1 MARGAGTELT
11 AEAREDHESEGKMQ
25 NSGRRRNDARAAV
38 FDGVPTLG
46 RRCPRMG
53 GRRDVRPV
61 HRPSRPQPQLVQKPV
76 PRKVFSLAR
85 LSTGGG
91 RHGLPCDAR
100 PDGQRD
106 HALQPCIRLL
116 GHSRR
121 HVLRAAFAHGGFL
134 LGLCADVAAFGAALG
149 HVHGARPQSAAAE
162 KPLPARAGSCCRSSQ
177 PPLPPMGFSPSSSA
191 ACSPIC
197 WCARSSCFWI
207 SASRPCCSIWTIW
220 P

>member
-1 MARGAGTELT
+1 MARGAGGELT

-25 NSGRRRNDARAAV
+25 NSSRRRNDARAAV

-61 HRPSRPQPQLVQKPV
+61 HRPSRPQPQLVQKPI

-106 HALQPCIRLL
+106 HALQPCICLL
-116 GHSRR
+116 GHSWR

-149 HVHGARPQSAAAE
+149 HVHGDRPQSAAAE
-162 KPLPARAGSCCRSSQ
+162 KSFPRAQVPAADRRSRHCRLWAFRLHPARPAHLYAGAHAVRVS
-177 PPLPPMGFSPSSSA
+177 GFQRA
-191 ACSPIC
+191 AP
-197 WCARSSCFWI
+197 F
-207 SASRPCCSIWTIW
+207 CSIWTIW